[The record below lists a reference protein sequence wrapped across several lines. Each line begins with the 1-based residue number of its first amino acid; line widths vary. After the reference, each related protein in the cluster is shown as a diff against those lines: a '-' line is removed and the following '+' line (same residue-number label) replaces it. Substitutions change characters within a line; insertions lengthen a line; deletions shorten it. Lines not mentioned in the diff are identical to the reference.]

1 MKLSK
6 AYNISEALIELGPGA
21 NSKMQVVGLT
31 QSSDRFGQK
40 KNINAYGIDPKQKE
54 ILKDVLAYLREMEK
68 EKLVTNKFDKETPDI
83 TIEGTKELIKVTP
96 DNPKEKP
103 IIITFKQLEDF
114 KKAKEKEENSKG
126 LKGFASKV
134 KDLLDKQNF

>member
-6 AYNISEALIELGPGA
+6 AYNISEALIELGPGT

-83 TIEGTKELIKVTP
+83 TIEGAKELIKVTP
-96 DNPKEKP
+96 DNPKETP

-114 KKAKEKEENSKG
+114 KKAKAKEENSKG
-126 LKGFASKV
+126 FKGFASKV

>member
-1 MKLSK
+1 
-6 AYNISEALIELGPGA
+6 
-21 NSKMQVVGLT
+21 
-31 QSSDRFGQK
+31 
-40 KNINAYGIDPKQKE
+40 
-54 ILKDVLAYLREMEK
+54 MEK